1 MRSLLPR
8 RTDHHVSAR
17 TKAMRIRCSASEP
30 ARTAH
35 WTVLVEAR
43 TITGDREHLRPLVT
57 ALRAQAED
65 HSGHLGEVHFIDEGD
80 RIHLVSRW
88 RSTTDLRSF
97 VERSHR
103 DLLAFRAETG
113 GFPTVE
119 RILWWSTAGTE
130 VSAAEAEERA
140 ELLRTRGPG
149 PRAFTL
155 ASPVPPPVG

>member
-8 RTDHHVSAR
+8 RTDRHVNAR
-17 TKAMRIRCSASEP
+17 TKAARIRCTSAEP
-30 ARTAH
+30 ACPGH

-43 TITGDREHLRPLVT
+43 TISGDPEHLRPLIS

-65 HSGHLGEVHFIDEGD
+65 HLGHLDEVHFIDEGD

-103 DLLAFRAETG
+103 DLLAYRTRSGE
-113 GFPTVE
+113 FPTVE
-119 RILWWSTAGTE
+119 RTLWWSTAGTE
-130 VSAAEAEERA
+130 VTPTEAEERTNH
-140 ELLRTRGPG
+140 LRTHGPG
-149 PRAFTL
+149 ARAFTL
-155 ASPVPPPVG
+155 ASSVPAPAC